1 MRQFA
6 NEPPPIPARTH
17 DDGVH
22 GYGLLLSPRFFLLTR
37 CLSLASSY
45 FGRRFGVGKV
55 DYSTLDGMAA
65 SIGGPEF
72 TMANFA
78 IVDQFSR
85 TLTPT
90 PCGFVGI
97 QIVPW
102 KILWVEWLDPSFGQ
116 FLKRARFPQHHQV
129 VRGVTLQHL
138 TKKKKSRWRL
148 WGIVLLKMGTCPML
162 RYLLCSSLTQ
172 TRRVPSRQSDMVI
185 MMTPSPN
192 GRL

>member
-17 DDGVH
+17 DDGGSWV
-22 GYGLLLSPRFFLLTR
+22 GLLLLPLSFFSYTPVSP
-37 CLSLASSY
+37 LASSY

-55 DYSTLDGMAA
+55 DGSTLDGMAA

-90 PCGFVGI
+90 PCGFVGL

-116 FLKRARFPQHHQV
+116 FLKHARFPQHHQV
-129 VRGVTLQHL
+129 VRGVTLQHP
-138 TKKKKSRWRL
+138 TKKSKNPDGDCGYRL
-148 WGIVLLKMGTCPML
+148 VK
-162 RYLLCSSLTQ
+162 
-172 TRRVPSRQSDMVI
+172 
-185 MMTPSPN
+185 N
-192 GRL
+192 GNMYHA